1 MKSNNILV
9 IAVVVVVIYLFAR
22 LFTKKGDMNKGMN
35 GGKGASSSTDKES
48 SNYTERDIQTD
59 IGDLL
64 VFCQNG
70 YCSSFWWSNTQ
81 DPTQRMR
88 CTTCGYDNAPIYQNY
103 LKKKG
108 LFPGTAAY
116 IVSNQGPYA
125 QI

>member
-1 MKSNNILV
+1 MNSNNII
-9 IAVVVVVIYLFAR
+9 IALVVVVVIYLAA
-22 LFTKKGDMNKGMN
+22 KK
-35 GGKGASSSTDKES
+35 SSKDEISKSAQQPITPPSSNDKES
-48 SNYTERDIQTD
+48 KYSERDIQTD

-70 YCSSFWWSNTQ
+70 YCSAFWWSNTQ
-81 DPTQRMR
+81 DPTQRNR
-88 CTTCGYDNAPIYQNY
+88 CTTCGYDNGPIYEQY

-108 LFPGTAAY
+108 LFPGTATY

>member
-1 MKSNNILV
+1 
-9 IAVVVVVIYLFAR
+9 
-22 LFTKKGDMNKGMN
+22 MNK
-35 GGKGASSSTDKES
+35 ASGDSTNNSDKETS
-48 SNYTERDIQTD
+48 KYTERDIQTD